1 MKDAPHNHRPPDVR
15 PEGGT
20 GHDGDGLDTGSLSQ
34 AQLIRQ
40 RFARHRVGQASLY
53 LLVLVYFV
61 ALVADFFAPYDPNR
75 RDLDFI
81 YAPPQLPKFSLTHGF
96 HAWGIKNH
104 IDPITLEK
112 YYTFERE
119 TIVPLGFLARGHES
133 KLWGLIP
140 FDRHFFGA
148 RGQSDREAPPFF
160 LLGTDRYG
168 RDILSRVIYG
178 SRISLSIG
186 LISILVTIV
195 LGLTIGGVSG
205 YLSGWVDNFIQRMME
220 IISAFPQLPLWLALG
235 AIMPRDWS
243 GLTVYFA
250 ITIVLSLL
258 GWISLARVVRG
269 RILSLREEDY
279 AVSALL
285 MGASHT
291 RIIFRHLLPGL
302 TSHIIVVITLAIPG
316 MILGETSLSFLGLG
330 LRPPMVSWGVMLQDC
345 MNIQVLASYPWI
357 LAPAIAIIITVLSF
371 NFLGDALRDA
381 ADPYSSH

>member
-1 MKDAPHNHRPPDVR
+1 MKKAPKNRRPTEVEPKSR
-15 PEGGT
+15 
-20 GHDGDGLDTGSLSQ
+20 GHDEIDTGSLSQ
-34 AQLIRQ
+34 SRLIRL
-40 RFARHRVGQASLY
+40 RFARHRVGQGSLY
-53 LLVLVYFV
+53 LLVLVYII
-61 ALVADFFAPYDPNR
+61 ALIADFFAPYDPNR
-75 RDLDFI
+75 RHLDFI
-81 YAPPQLPKFSLTHGF
+81 YAPPQLPKFSLDHGF
-96 HAWGIKNH
+96 YAWGIKNH

-112 YYTFERE
+112 YYTFDRE
-119 TIVPLGFLARGHES
+119 AVIHLGFLVQGRES
-133 KLWGLIP
+133 RLWGFIP
-140 FDRHFFGA
+140 FNRTFFGT
-148 RGQSDREAPPFF
+148 RDQQHGNPHPFF
-160 LLGTDRYG
+160 LLGSDKYG

-178 SRISLSIG
+178 SRVSLSIG
-186 LISILVTIV
+186 LISILVTVV
-195 LGLTIGGVSG
+195 LGLAIGGVSG
-205 YLSGWVDNFIQRMME
+205 YLSGWVDNFIQRTME

-235 AIMPRDWS
+235 AIMPREWS

-250 ITIVLSLL
+250 ITIVLSLF

-285 MGASHT
+285 LGAGHT

-345 MNIQVLASYPWI
+345 MNIQVLTSYPWL
-357 LAPAIAIIITVLSF
+357 LAPAIAIIGVVLSF